1 MSTIQES
8 EREEIREALV
18 RFLRAEAGEERLREG
33 MQRDRGYDEAL
44 WRQLADMGLL
54 GITVSEAYGGIGG
67 SALDAAMVAEELGRS
82 LLPVPFIETCVMVP
96 SLLESGDITE
106 ETQDIL
112 SAIVRGTATIAI
124 GGNTALAPYR
134 DPNSTLKLN
143 SDGSVS
149 GEVSLGMHGAHPDLI
164 LLTLGAD
171 AQTRC
176 VL

>member
-67 SALDAAMVAEELGRS
+67 STIDAAMVAEELGRS
-82 LLPVPFIETCVMVP
+82 LLPVPVIP
-96 SLLESGDITE
+96 LLLRIGTP
-106 ETQDIL
+106 TAPL
-112 SAIVRGTATIAI
+112 S
-124 GGNTALAPYR
+124 
-134 DPNSTLKLN
+134 
-143 SDGSVS
+143 
-149 GEVSLGMHGAHPDLI
+149 
-164 LLTLGAD
+164 
-171 AQTRC
+171 
-176 VL
+176 